1 MEKGL
6 FNGKRKI
13 RPALDN
19 FGHVAPYNRIVPE
32 KRSRIHEVVVVRR
45 YSPGYWEF
53 GVGREWERA
62 EKGEVSLRLT

>member
-1 MEKGL
+1 MYACQNSYLTMEMNTGTD
-6 FNGKRKI
+6 I
-13 RPALDN
+13 D
-19 FGHVAPYNRIVPE
+19 IVPD

-62 EKGEVSLRLT
+62 EKWRSVYE

>member
-1 MEKGL
+1 MEMNTGTD
-6 FNGKRKI
+6 I
-13 RPALDN
+13 D
-19 FGHVAPYNRIVPE
+19 IVPD

-62 EKGEVSLRLT
+62 EKWRSVYE